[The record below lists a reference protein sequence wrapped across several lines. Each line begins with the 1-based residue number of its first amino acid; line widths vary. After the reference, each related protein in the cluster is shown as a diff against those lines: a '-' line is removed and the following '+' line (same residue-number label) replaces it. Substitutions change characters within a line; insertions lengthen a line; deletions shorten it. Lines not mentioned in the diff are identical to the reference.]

1 MNILLTTAGRRS
13 YIVDYFKQCE
23 GIGKVYASNSVY
35 SIALQRADG
44 YLITP
49 LIYDKGY
56 IPALIDF
63 CKQND
68 VHAVLSLL
76 DMDLLVLAK
85 NRRAFEEAN
94 VRLILG
100 STEFVEICNDKWKT
114 YQFLRDNNLPTPKTY
129 INLQMVEDALN
140 RGEVTFPI
148 IMKPRWGMASM
159 SIYKVE
165 NMEELRVLTK
175 KCEREIF
182 ASLLKYESNLTKDA
196 PIIYQEVICGDEF
209 GIDVLND
216 LDGNYIKTFAKQKVT
231 MRSGETDL
239 GLTTNSEP
247 FEKYAKRI
255 SELGRHEGLLSLD
268 CIKNERGLFFI
279 EFNCR
284 ISGHYPLSYLAGFNY
299 PQIIVDWMNG
309 KELNV
314 NNIQFKENL
323 YIVKDLVPTILD
335 YNKQNA
341 IKNTNMKHLVIIGA
355 RRFCRAVYDLAISM
369 PTYQKEF
376 DVKGFL
382 DDNLEALNGYENYPP
397 VLSSVEAYEIQP
409 DDVFVCALSDV
420 TYKKHYTE
428 MILNKGGEFMTIIHP
443 SVHLGTNVIVGSGC
457 IIAGNVWLDSD
468 THVDDYVIIQT
479 GTLIG
484 HDCHIDK
491 WSTIDS
497 LCFLGGYVHVEE
509 SVIIHPHSSIIPHKT
524 VHSKAV
530 VNIASVVIRDVTENT
545 TVMGNPA
552 KKIEY

>member
-1 MNILLTTAGRRS
+1 
-13 YIVDYFKQCE
+13 
-23 GIGKVYASNSVY
+23 
-35 SIALQRADG
+35 
-44 YLITP
+44 
-49 LIYDKGY
+49 
-56 IPALIDF
+56 
-63 CKQND
+63 
-68 VHAVLSLL
+68 
-76 DMDLLVLAK
+76 
-85 NRRAFEEAN
+85 
-94 VRLILG
+94 
-100 STEFVEICNDKWKT
+100 
-114 YQFLRDNNLPTPKTY
+114 
-129 INLQMVEDALN
+129 
-140 RGEVTFPI
+140 
-148 IMKPRWGMASM
+148 
-159 SIYKVE
+159 
-165 NMEELRVLTK
+165 
-175 KCEREIF
+175 
-182 ASLLKYESNLTKDA
+182 
-196 PIIYQEVICGDEF
+196 
-209 GIDVLND
+209 
-216 LDGNYIKTFAKQKVT
+216 
-231 MRSGETDL
+231 
-239 GLTTNSEP
+239 
-247 FEKYAKRI
+247 
-255 SELGRHEGLLSLD
+255 
-268 CIKNERGLFFI
+268 
-279 EFNCR
+279 
-284 ISGHYPLSYLAGFNY
+284 
-299 PQIIVDWMNG
+299 
-309 KELNV
+309 
-314 NNIQFKENL
+314 
-323 YIVKDLVPTILD
+323 
-335 YNKQNA
+335 
-341 IKNTNMKHLVIIGA
+341 MKHLVIIGA

-397 VLSSVEAYEIQP
+397 VLSSVEAYEIQL